1 MSLLNI
7 KVLLVGVLLLLA
19 LNSHAQGPQSSNN
32 LEEARLLTQKF
43 GADLKS
49 VLVNSMKTGGP
60 IAALQE
66 CNIQAQP
73 ITESNALASGW
84 RVSRTSLKV
93 RNTNNVP
100 DDWERKILLQFEEQ
114 RAAGNDLS
122 KTEYSEVLNKGD
134 KAVFRYMKPIITAG
148 LCVSCHGS
156 DLSSEIT
163 SKLQVLYP
171 DDKATGFKINDIR
184 GAYSLQKKVK
194 LPTENKSGL

>member
-7 KVLLVGVLLLLA
+7 KVLFVGSSLVLA

-32 LEEARLLTQKF
+32 LQEARLLTQKF
-43 GADLKS
+43 GAELKS
-49 VLVNSMKTGGP
+49 VLVSAIKTGGP

-73 ITESNALASGW
+73 ITESNALTSGW

-93 RNTNNVP
+93 RNTTNAP

-122 KTEYSEVLNKGD
+122 KAEYSEVIYEGD
-134 KAVFRYMKPIITAG
+134 NAVFRYMKPIITAG

-156 DLSSEIT
+156 DLSSEI
-163 SKLQVLYP
+163 SKKLQILYP
-171 DDKATGFKINDIR
+171 GDTATGFKIGDIR
-184 GAYSLQKKVK
+184 GAYSLQKSIEV
-194 LPTENKSGL
+194 LTGN